1 MPMDFNLSE
10 RELEVKKLARDFA
23 EKEIAPHIMK
33 FDETQEFPAEIVS
46 KLGELGF
53 MGIVFPEEYGGS
65 NFTITEYAI
74 IIEEISRIDPSI
86 GLTVASHNGLC
97 TNHIFSFAN
106 EEQKKKYLPDLTSGK
121 KLGAWGLT
129 ENVSGSDA
137 SSMKSYAEKKDGY
150 YILNGSK
157 VFITQG
163 SVGQIAVVTAVTDK
177 ENPKKGISAFI
188 LEKGMEGFL
197 VGKKENKLG
206 MRASDTSEL
215 IFDNVKVPAENLIGK
230 ENEGFLQ
237 VMKILD
243 GGRIAIAALAL
254 GIAQG
259 ALDCIIKY
267 SKERKQFGK
276 TLAEFQATQFKIA
289 EIAADVEA
297 ARLLIYK
304 SAFLKEN
311 GQDINMIASMAKLF
325 ASEAA
330 TRATNEAVQIYG
342 GYGFIKDFPVEKLYR
357 DVKLVT
363 IGEGTSEV
371 QRMIIAKNILNYF

>member
-1 MPMDFNLSE
+1 MDFNLSE

-33 FDETQEFPAEIVS
+33 FDETQEFPAEIVN

-65 NFTITEYAI
+65 DFTITEYAI
-74 IIEEISRIDPSI
+74 IIEEISRIDPSV
-86 GLTVASHNGLC
+86 GLTIASHNGLC
-97 TNHIFSFAN
+97 TNHIFSFGN

-129 ENVSGSDA
+129 ESMSGSDA
-137 SSMKSYAEKKDGY
+137 SAMKSFAEKKDGY
-150 YILNGSK
+150 YLLNGSK

-163 SVGQIAVVTAVTDK
+163 SVGQVAVVTAVTDK
-177 ENPKKGISAFI
+177 TNPKKGISAFI

-206 MRASDTSEL
+206 MRASDTAEL

-243 GGRIAIAALAL
+243 GGRIAIAALSL

-297 ARLLIYK
+297 ARLLIFK
-304 SAFLKEN
+304 SAYMKEN

-342 GYGFIKDFPVEKLYR
+342 GYGFTKDFPVEKLYR

>member
-1 MPMDFNLSE
+1 MDFNFSE

-23 EKEIAPHIMK
+23 EKEIAPQVMK
-33 FDETQEFPAEIVS
+33 FDETQDFPFEIVN

-53 MGIVFPEEYGGS
+53 LGIIFPEEYGGS
-65 NFTITEYAI
+65 DFTVTEYAI
-74 IIEEISRIDPSI
+74 IIEEISRIDPSV
-86 GLTVASHNGLC
+86 GLTIASHNGLC
-97 TNHIFSFAN
+97 TNHIFSFGSD
-106 EEQKKKYLPDLTSGK
+106 EQKKKYLPDLTSGK

-129 ENVSGSDA
+129 ESMSGSDA
-137 SSMKSYAEKKDGY
+137 SAMKSYAEKKDGY
-150 YILNGSK
+150 YLLNGSK

-163 SVGQIAVVTAVTDK
+163 SVGQTAVVTAVTDK
-177 ENPKKGISAFI
+177 ANPKKGISAFI

-206 MRASDTSEL
+206 MRSSDTAEL
-215 IFDNVKVPAENLIGK
+215 IFDNVKVPFENLIGK

-243 GGRIAIAALAL
+243 GGRIAIAALSL

-259 ALDCIIKY
+259 ALDCMIKY

-276 TLAEFQATQFKIA
+276 SLSEFQATQFKIA
-289 EIAADVEA
+289 EIAADIEA
-297 ARLLIYK
+297 ARLLVYK
-304 SAFLKEN
+304 AAFLKEG

-330 TRATNEAVQIYG
+330 VRATNEAVQVYG
-342 GYGFIKDFPVEKLYR
+342 GYGFTKDFPVEKLYR